1 MSADTRFPREAGFVS
16 KIKTATLSAIKD
28 SNPSHCETGKG
39 NEGYR
44 FVVKFEHA
52 GETWGSTFTLTR
64 YGSRFD
70 GMSEA
75 EADQAKQLEKLA
87 SIPADVL
94 KAAIKAQSGK

>member
-16 KIKTATLSAIKD
+16 KIKTAVLSAVKD

-44 FVVKFEHA
+44 FVTKFELN

-75 EADQAKQLEKLA
+75 EAEQAKQLEKLA
-87 SIPADVL
+87 NVDPKVLQAAL
-94 KAAIKAQSGK
+94 KASKEK